1 MPNISPDVEDQLKNV
16 GKRLALLL
24 ASANLPDEVKE
35 AWAALI
41 PEMSLEQIDRLTK
54 ALEGYLNPDEQA
66 QLVALSEQAKQAQTK
81 FLEQKRAT
89 EAQAQK
95 ELDEIE
101 AMLSG
106 K

>member
-1 MPNISPDVEDQLKNV
+1 MPNIAPDVEDQLKQI
-16 GKRLALLL
+16 GQRLALLL
-24 ASANLPDEVKE
+24 ASANLPDDVKD

-41 PEMSLEQIDRLTK
+41 PEMSLEQIDRLAK

-66 QLVALSEQAKQAQTK
+66 QLAALAEQAKQANEK
-81 FLEQKRAT
+81 FAQEKQQA
-89 EAQAQK
+89 EVQAQR

-101 AMLSG
+101 SMLSG